1 MSLFYPN
8 VSPNYVFPRNP
19 DQYIQLIQTKIV
31 KYNKVTLK
39 EIPSYKH
46 SIAVKKLEGTALNMV
61 DTTPSSSNQFRV
73 DFVTGDVFF
82 HSAMEGEEIEISYTG
97 TGQVNF
103 GANKI
108 IVNTS
113 PTNEEEVTVQDI
125 LDTQE
130 DIYTQ
135 VTDVKT
141 TIERNQIVKLDDF
154 NYLKDTTFQSPK
166 EFTWI
171 SIANQDTFII
181 DTGKFT
187 EKSLID
193 LSIGNVPQS
202 SDNFILE
209 NEKTI
214 KLLTPLPAGVKVYV
228 KWSEGKK
235 VVNNSVD
242 VTGIYAELNK
252 TNNNLYETA
261 TQLSIVERKKA
272 DQSDV
277 ETILAAVVSGAPKGF
292 FNTLSS
298 LQNAYPN
305 GTDGI
310 FLVLENGHIYLWI
323 NSSWQDA
330 GVYQGIEVGNK
341 TITANKLAAE
351 LKTTLGIDNVYP
363 DTYFRKTLE
372 QTISDTDYLI
382 DLEKV
387 GLITKISKGYE
398 LKVDT
403 QSTTKTHLSEIK
415 FGIVLNGDTISDGE
429 HLNIG
434 IKILR
439 DSNFSSPVKIGIA
452 FYDSSGNALTSH
464 YLQKKESHYRLENQ
478 EIPLNAKTM
487 NFTIQL
493 DVRGFTTEFVDS
505 FSFTELVINKG
516 DGVGNPLGLAGRV
529 KDLEDKSNF
538 LGTTIFNRD
547 SNGLLKTV
555 TNDISS
561 VEILRNANGY
571 VTSMLKKWVNG
582 KTQMTVINRD
592 VNNIVTSIVTNEGE
606 SAL

>member
-1 MSLFYPN
+1 MSLYYPN

-31 KYNKVTLK
+31 KYNKITLK
-39 EIPSYKH
+39 EIPSYRH
-46 SIAVKKLEGTALNMV
+46 SFVVKKLDGTIMNRV
-61 DTTPSSSNQFRV
+61 DGNPSSSNQFRV

-82 HSAMEGEEIEISYTG
+82 HSTMEGKEIEVSYTG

-154 NYLKDTTFQSPK
+154 NYLKDTTYQSPK
-166 EFTWI
+166 EFNWI

-209 NEKTI
+209 NDKTI
-214 KLLTPLPAGVKVYV
+214 KLLNPLPAGVKVYV

-242 VTGIYAELNK
+242 VTDIYAEINK
-252 TNNNLYETA
+252 TNNRLYKTA

-310 FLVLENGHIYLWI
+310 FLVLEDGHIYIWI

-341 TITANKLAAE
+341 TITPNKLNNE
-351 LKTTLGIDNVYP
+351 LRTILGIDNVYP
-363 DTYFRKTLE
+363 DTYFSKTIE
-372 QTISDTDYLI
+372 QTLSESNYFI

-403 QSTTKTHLSEIK
+403 QSTIKTYLSELK
-415 FGIVLNGDTISDGE
+415 FGMVLNGDTISGGE

-434 IKILR
+434 IKILS
-439 DSNFSSPVKIGIA
+439 DSNFSSPVKLGVA
-452 FYDSSGNALTSH
+452 FYDSSGNVLTSY
-464 YLQKKESHYRLENQ
+464 YLQKKENHYRLENQ

-487 NFTIQL
+487 NFTVQL
-493 DVRGFTTEFVDS
+493 DVRGFTTDFVDS

-516 DGVGNPLGLAGRV
+516 SKITNPLGLAGRV
-529 KDLEDKSNF
+529 KDLENDSNF
-538 LGTTIFNRD
+538 LGTTILNRD
-547 SNGLLKTV
+547 KDGLLKTV

-561 VEILRNANGY
+561 VEILRNTNGY
-571 VTSMLKKWVNG
+571 VTSILKKWVNG
-582 KTQMTVINRD
+582 KAQTTVINRD
-592 VNNIVTSIVTNEGE
+592 ANNVVTSIVTSEGE
-606 SAL
+606 SLL